1 MLIDL
6 VRDLGGSTIPSRLD
20 DGQALPLDC
29 SFGHGEPLLARP
41 DSMLARPRNERIL
54 PEVLHDAHAV
64 INRLRQRDDLA
75 DLSNTDFLT
84 GLLNG
89 CAVDQLLSRLRPD
102 DAVVVMNIDN
112 FRTVNDRWGHAVG
125 DEVLIAFART
135 LRSDSR
141 PGDQFG
147 RLGGDELL
155 AVLFRAEHTGLDSFL
170 DRLRETWLLIRPR
183 DVTYSAG
190 LRWWDAEPGS
200 KHCRRPTPSCTAQR
214 RWTATRWSLHMTD
227 STRIET
233 STLER
238 YFSALDPP
246 DIRAARLVAVA
257 AQQ

>member
-41 DSMLARPRNERIL
+41 DSMPARLRVERIL
-54 PEVLHDAHAV
+54 PEVLDDAHAV

-112 FRTVNDRWGHAVG
+112 VRTVNDRWGHAVG

-190 LRWWDAEPGS
+190 AALVGRRTGIEALSAADAELYS
-200 KHCRRPTPSCTAQR
+200 AKT
-214 RWTATRWSLHMTD
+214 MD
-227 STRIET
+227 S
-233 STLER
+233 
-238 YFSALDPP
+238 DQVV
-246 DIRAARLVAVA
+246 VAHD
-257 AQQ
+257 

>member
-75 DLSNTDFLT
+75 DLSNTDLLT

-141 PGDQFG
+141 PGDRFG
-147 RLGGDELL
+147 RLGGGDELF
-155 AVLFRAEHTGLDSFL
+155 AVLLRAEHTGLDSFL
-170 DRLRETWLLIRPR
+170 DRLRETWPLVRPR

-190 LRWWDAEPGS
+190 AT
-200 KHCRRPTPSCTAQR
+200 RPTPSCTAQR